1 MLNCY
6 VCQLA
11 YVLPEGTFH
20 EQVRVD
26 HRCRIR
32 ILNNAGFGQ
41 TGPMADVSMDR
52 LRKIFDVNVFGTVAI
67 TQKVVPQMVARKS
80 GRVIIISSIGGVLA
94 APAFGPYSM
103 TKFALEAMGKTMRA
117 ELAQSIHREV
127 SSLMFEDLLTLRA

>member
-1 MLNCY
+1 
-6 VCQLA
+6 
-11 YVLPEGTFH
+11 
-20 EQVRVD
+20 
-26 HRCRIR
+26 
-32 ILNNAGFGQ
+32 
-41 TGPMADVSMDR
+41 MADVSMDR